1 MRAMRAHGEGR
12 ITLRTHHVPALSL
25 PTVDERLIRTTRER
39 LRVSRTAFARRLGV
53 TPRTLERWE
62 EGRSTPN
69 DQAAALTC
77 WSGSILTRCRAWG
90 RSRQPGRS
98 EGRLA
103 SPKCLQNRGRFRGLA
118 RIQEHSRS
126 ARNCRGIKP
135 LNQNSRAPS
144 LVKKTRF

>member
-1 MRAMRAHGEGR
+1 VRAMRAHGEGR

-98 EGRLA
+98 EGPPSVSKM
-103 SPKCLQNRGRFRGLA
+103 SPKPGSIPWPG
-118 RIQEHSRS
+118 E
-126 ARNCRGIKP
+126 
-135 LNQNSRAPS
+135 NSRALAIGPQ
-144 LVKKTRF
+144 LPWNQTLEPKLARAITG